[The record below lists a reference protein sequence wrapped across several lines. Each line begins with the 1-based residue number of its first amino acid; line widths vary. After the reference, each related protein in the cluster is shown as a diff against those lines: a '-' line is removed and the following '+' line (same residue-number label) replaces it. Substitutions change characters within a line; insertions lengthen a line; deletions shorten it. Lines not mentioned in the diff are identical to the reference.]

1 MNKYRDFDT
10 NGDELLDRVFQKHQ
24 ALENLRKKLIKA
36 SPEDVY
42 LKMYSKNLFNY
53 PSVHNG
59 KKRLVTMEVKRYKIM
74 LKKRLK
80 DIPIGEVET
89 WITNGR
95 FKYVAELWIHPLVR
109 RMGISTNL
117 LKKMFKG
124 YFISAGNERVVHLYE
139 RLGKEMN
146 TGNGNQRD
154 FINQTSPY
162 GTWQVK

>member
-1 MNKYRDFDT
+1 MNRHRDFDT

-42 LKMYSKNLFNY
+42 LKMYSRILFNF

-59 KKRLVTMEVKRYKIM
+59 KKRLVTTEVKRYKIM

-124 YFISAGNERVVHLYE
+124 YFISAGNERVVRLYE

-154 FINQTSPY
+154 FINQASPY
-162 GTWQVK
+162 GIWRIK